1 MFFNIFLPGAI
12 GGDLMR
18 IYGSYI
24 EYKLNLKTATSFV
37 FTERI
42 LGLVGVCLIFLIGYF
57 LSGKSFKFFNL
68 SESCLM
74 LSAVMAVSLLICII
88 TYIKIKSIITYEL
101 LLVLLVLSMLGQF
114 GDIIIVKIFSN
125 YFNLAITITQ
135 LMVIMPLVYIA
146 TILPISFGGL
156 GIREGVMATL
166 LLLLGISPSISVVIS
181 LLLYFTKIIMALVG
195 WMVYIKTPNK
205 GLRELQMI
213 KKKV

>member
-1 MFFNIFLPGAI
+1 
-12 GGDLMR
+12 
-18 IYGSYI
+18 
-24 EYKLNLKTATSFV
+24 
-37 FTERI
+37 
-42 LGLVGVCLIFLIGYF
+42 
-57 LSGKSFKFFNL
+57 
-68 SESCLM
+68 M

-195 WMVYIKTPNK
+195 WMAYIKTPNK